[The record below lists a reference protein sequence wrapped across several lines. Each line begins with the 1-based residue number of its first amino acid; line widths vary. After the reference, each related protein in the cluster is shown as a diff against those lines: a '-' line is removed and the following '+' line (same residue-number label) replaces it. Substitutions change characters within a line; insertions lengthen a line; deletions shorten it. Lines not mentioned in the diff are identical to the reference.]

1 MELVST
7 SGEFWLLVV
16 LSHGDDRHRGFSLW
30 CSAERILRGWVVS
43 PAALQFLLSHR
54 FVSE

>member
-54 FVSE
+54 FVS